1 MMTNHQ
7 AEREA
12 SSTDRSVSDIIGF
25 TIMFSI
31 ILLGAGAISIT
42 GGSQIADL
50 SEAEEVRSAE
60 RGMQSVAAT
69 LQPMVSDGDPRRSFS
84 IAFSNSNVLVNE
96 STLNI
101 TTDDGSDINN
111 IVRQINSLEQSF
123 DRSNGDI
130 TVRYEGGGVFRS
142 NAISAYEPEFQC
154 TERNGETTAIISV
167 VNLTLVEKGGFSV
180 TQGNANDLRYEDF
193 TGQEEIPITSSDAA
207 LNFRATLVDSERNIS
222 TSPQTIYV
230 NASQTAGPEQWEQFL
245 NVTSDGNWEPTSED
259 YVYECDTD
267 QSIVRVVTIEIE
279 PVQPRFSD

>member
-167 VNLTLVEKGGFSV
+167 VNLTLLEKGGFSV

-222 TSPQTIYV
+222 TKDSEVYV

>member
-1 MMTNHQ
+1 MIARQ
-7 AEREA
+7 RESSEE
-12 SSTDRSVSDIIGF
+12 SSTERSVSDIIGF
-25 TIMFSI
+25 TIMFSVI
-31 ILLGAGAISIT
+31 ILGAGAISIT

-69 LQPMVSDGDPRRSFS
+69 LQPMVVDGDPRRSFS

-96 STLNI
+96 STLNV
-101 TTDDGSDINN
+101 TTDRGT
-111 IVRQINSLEQSF
+111 IVRQINSLEQTF

-142 NAISAYEPEFQC
+142 NAVSAYGPQFQC
-154 TERNGETTAIISV
+154 TERDGDTTAIISV

-180 TQGNANDLRYEDF
+180 TQGSANDLRYEDF

-222 TSPQTIYV
+222 TSPQMIYV
-230 NASQTAGPEQWEQFL
+230 NASQTAGPEQWELFL
-245 NVTSDGNWEPTSED
+245 NVTSDGNWTPTSED
-259 YVYECDTD
+259 YVYACDAD
-267 QSIVRVVTIEIE
+267 RSIVRVVTIEIE